1 MIGRISPLRHLQI
14 KMDLSR
20 QLADIGRL
28 EKELESL
35 LTGSKPSTE
44 LEQRIGKLA
53 EEKQKLN
60 YQIDILRRAIT
71 RWSVPFRKKILTTQ
85 IESRKKPSKMISCP
99 IFRPLVLRFTVASVR
114 LRRFCRNQMKEMSLS
129 PRPSP
134 MWTTYLTWETSSVV
148 FCRQMS
154 THDTVASLET
164 ILFIFAE
171 PMSMV
176 LQLRQKLGKKDSG
189 TVFLLE
195 TVLYTLKVA
204 Q

>member
-1 MIGRISPLRHLQI
+1 MLKMIGRISPLRHLQI

-71 RWSVPFRKKILTTQ
+71 R
-85 IESRKKPSKMISCP
+85 
-99 IFRPLVLRFTVASVR
+99 
-114 LRRFCRNQMKEMSLS
+114 
-129 PRPSP
+129 
-134 MWTTYLTWETSSVV
+134 
-148 FCRQMS
+148 
-154 THDTVASLET
+154 
-164 ILFIFAE
+164 
-171 PMSMV
+171 
-176 LQLRQKLGKKDSG
+176 
-189 TVFLLE
+189 
-195 TVLYTLKVA
+195 
-204 Q
+204 